1 MVEQFFR
8 INLSIKQND
17 KNMNTDAVNAALQVG
32 KGISDFGM
40 VAIAGAFFL
49 IICGVMW
56 LFIFKWF
63 KHLVDN
69 VITRQ
74 EKVINDLLVE
84 TKAQN
89 EVLSDIN
96 EGLKPISQMQIN
108 SVCNN
113 FFDLDCERLC
123 RLVRNVRDENN
134 IDDKQKTRRKIE
146 TRCNAIIKKRSIELD
161 NFIHR
166 GKRLSEFMSTDWV
179 KKFSDII
186 ESEIYNPVGA
196 NNARAYA
203 NIKTAI
209 DEAKVEFFNNMNK
222 KVVTE

>member
-186 ESEIYNPVGA
+186 ESEIYNPIGA

-209 DEAKVEFFNNMNK
+209 DEVKVEFFNNMNK
-222 KVVTE
+222 

>member
-134 IDDKQKTRRKIE
+134 IDYKQKTRRKIE

-222 KVVTE
+222 

>member
-1 MVEQFFR
+1 
-8 INLSIKQND
+8 
-17 KNMNTDAVNAALQVG
+17 MNTDAVNAALQVG

-63 KHLVDN
+63 KYLVDN

-134 IDDKQKTRRKIE
+134 IDDREKTRRKIE

-222 KVVTE
+222 

>member
-1 MVEQFFR
+1 MSTEV
-8 INLSIKQND
+8 
-17 KNMNTDAVNAALQVG
+17 VNAALQTSR
-32 KGISDFGM
+32 GISDFGM
-40 VAIAGAFFL
+40 MAVAAGFFL
-49 IICGVMW
+49 VICGVMW
-56 LFIFKWF
+56 FFIFKWF
-63 KHLVDN
+63 KRLVDN

-161 NFIHR
+161 NFIHH

-186 ESEIYNPVGA
+186 ESEIYNPIGA

-209 DEAKVEFFNNMNK
+209 DEVKVEFFNNMNK
-222 KVVTE
+222 

>member
-1 MVEQFFR
+1 MVQQFFR

-222 KVVTE
+222 

>member
-1 MVEQFFR
+1 MT
-8 INLSIKQND
+8 NND
-17 KNMNTDAVNAALQVG
+17 KMSTEVVNAALQTS

-40 VAIAGAFFL
+40 MAVAAGFFL
-49 IICGVMW
+49 VICGVMW
-56 LFIFKWF
+56 FFIFKWF

-89 EVLSDIN
+89 EVLYDLK

-186 ESEIYNPVGA
+186 ESEIYNPIGA

-209 DEAKVEFFNNMNK
+209 DEVKVQFFNNMNK
-222 KVVTE
+222 

>member
-196 NNARAYA
+196 NNAHAYA

-222 KVVTE
+222 

>member
-1 MVEQFFR
+1 M
-8 INLSIKQND
+8 
-17 KNMNTDAVNAALQVG
+17 
-32 KGISDFGM
+32 
-40 VAIAGAFFL
+40 
-49 IICGVMW
+49 
-56 LFIFKWF
+56 
-63 KHLVDN
+63 
-69 VITRQ
+69 ITRQ

-222 KVVTE
+222 

>member
-17 KNMNTDAVNAALQVG
+17 KNMDTDAVNAALQVG

-123 RLVRNVRDENN
+123 QLVRNVRDENN

-222 KVVTE
+222 

>member
-166 GKRLSEFMSTDWV
+166 GKRISEFMSTDWV

-222 KVVTE
+222 

>member
-222 KVVTE
+222 

>member
-17 KNMNTDAVNAALQVG
+17 KNMNTDAVNAALQLG

-222 KVVTE
+222 

>member
-1 MVEQFFR
+1 
-8 INLSIKQND
+8 
-17 KNMNTDAVNAALQVG
+17 MNTDAVNAALQVG

-89 EVLSDIN
+89 EGLSDIN

-222 KVVTE
+222 